1 MPLFGRSRKE
11 REPSAPPPLST
22 GRRLTSRSNQEEVL
36 ASLEEVIWSYRAPQ
50 YPEMPAYFD
59 AGCIWSGDP
68 SSAPDRVVS
77 CTDSQDE
84 FLLVTLRATG
94 SGTELGVFPLGSG
107 DDRLVRPIFGHWK
120 QRDSSLTST
129 GTWPAGLV
137 TLAPPPVPEDYV
149 AELIGRRGFP
159 ATEANLS
166 LGWIHICQGF
176 VLKASQFVEGATKSH
191 PAALRFIDEHRSD
204 CPDRALAQ
212 RILADL
218 ALVDYGILPYMQD
231 LPMRIRAL
239 LLSSEDAPLWGEFQP

>member
-1 MPLFGRSRKE
+1 LPLFGRSKKE
-11 REPSAPPPLST
+11 REPDGPPPLGT
-22 GRRLTSRSNQEEVL
+22 GRRLTSGRNQEEAL
-36 ASLEEVIWSYRAPQ
+36 ASLEQVIWSYRAPQ

-59 AGCIWSGDP
+59 AGWIWSDDA
-68 SSAPDRVVS
+68 SSAPDRAVS
-77 CTDSQDE
+77 CTDSNDE

-120 QRDSSLTST
+120 QRDPSLTST

-166 LGWIHICQGF
+166 LGWTHICQQF
-176 VLKASQFVEGATKSH
+176 SLKASQYVELATKSH
-191 PAALRFIDEHRSD
+191 PAVLRFIDDHLSD
-204 CPDRALAQ
+204 RPDRLLAQ

-218 ALVDYGILPYMQD
+218 ALIDYGILPYMQD
-231 LPMRIRAL
+231 IPMRIRAL
-239 LLSSEDAPLWGEFQP
+239 LLSREDAPLWGEFQP